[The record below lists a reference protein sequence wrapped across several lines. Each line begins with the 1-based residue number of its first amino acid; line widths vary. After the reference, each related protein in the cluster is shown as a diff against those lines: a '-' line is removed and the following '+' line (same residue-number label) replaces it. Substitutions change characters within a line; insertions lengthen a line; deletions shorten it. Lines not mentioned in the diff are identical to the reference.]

1 MLDVYRCGQPRTHI
15 DICFGARSGWPHLYT
30 TMHIKENE
38 AMASHTT
45 FRIGGPARYFC
56 EVSNEAEL
64 KEALLFAEKQAVP
77 FFVLGGGSNVLIS
90 DSGFSGLVIKMRLQG
105 KEYASDGSFVLAIA
119 QAGESWDSFVEDTVT
134 RGLCGI
140 ENLSAIPGT
149 VGASPVQNIGAYG
162 QEVKDT
168 IEWVEVFD
176 PSTQETLRL
185 SNSECA
191 FAYRQSIFKKREN
204 KHLIVLRVAFRLSNN
219 ARPNTRYPGVSEYLS
234 MKGIANPN
242 AVRMREAITAI
253 RMSKLPDIRETGT
266 AGSFFK
272 NPLLPKDHSH
282 LFKNLFPEA
291 PLYSHTES
299 HDKVSAAWLIKKIGG
314 EKHFRRGDA
323 AIYLRQ
329 PLVLVNHHSATAKD
343 VYDLA
348 CDIQSHIKKEIGI
361 ALEFEVE
368 TVGEFNN

>member
-1 MLDVYRCGQPRTHI
+1 
-15 DICFGARSGWPHLYT
+15 
-30 TMHIKENE
+30 MHVKENE

-77 FFVLGGGSNVLIS
+77 FFVLGVGSNILVS
-90 DSGFSGLVIKMRLQG
+90 DSGFPGLAIKMRLRG
-105 KEYASDGSFVLAIA
+105 KEYADEGSFVRAVA
-119 QAGESWDSFVEDTVT
+119 QAGESWDSFVEDTVL
-134 RGLCGI
+134 RGLYGI

-176 PSTQETLRL
+176 QNTKEMRRL
-185 SNSECA
+185 SNAECA

-204 KHLIVLRVAFRLSNN
+204 KHLIVLRVAFRLSGE
-219 ARPNTRYPGVSEYLS
+219 ASTNTRYPGVSEYLS
-234 MKGIANPN
+234 MKGITNPN
-242 AVRMREAITAI
+242 AAHMREAITAI

-272 NPLLPKDHSH
+272 NPLLPKEHSH

-291 PLYSHTES
+291 PLFPHTET

-314 EKHFRRGDA
+314 EKRFRRGDA
-323 AIYLRQ
+323 AVYLRQ
-329 PLVLVNHHSATAKD
+329 PLVLVNHRSATAKD

-348 CDIQSHIKKEIGI
+348 CDIQSHVKKEIGI
-361 ALEFEVE
+361 ELSFEVE
-368 TVGEFNN
+368 MIGEFNN

>member
-1 MLDVYRCGQPRTHI
+1 MD
-15 DICFGARSGWPHLYT
+15 
-30 TMHIKENE
+30 IKENE
-38 AMASHTT
+38 AMALHTT

-77 FFVLGGGSNVLIS
+77 FFVLGGGSNILVS
-90 DSGFSGLVIKMRLQG
+90 DKGFPGLVIKMRLRG
-105 KEYASDGSFVLAIA
+105 KEYADDGSFALVIA

-176 PSTQETLRL
+176 PSTKEIRQL
-185 SNSECA
+185 SNAECA

-204 KHLIVLRVAFRLSNN
+204 KQLIVLRVAFRLSND
-219 ARPNTRYPGVSEYLS
+219 ARPHTRYPGVSEHLLK
-234 MKGIANPN
+234 KGITNPN
-242 AVRMREAITAI
+242 AMHMREAIMSI

-272 NPLLPKDHSH
+272 NPLLPKEHSH
-282 LFKNLFPEA
+282 IFKNLFPEA
-291 PLYSHTES
+291 PLYPHTET

-314 EKHFRRGDA
+314 EKRFRRGDA
-323 AIYLRQ
+323 AVYVRQ
-329 PLVLVNHHSATAKD
+329 PLVLVNHRNATAKD
-343 VYDLA
+343 MFSLA

-361 ALEFEVE
+361 ELSFEVE
-368 TVGEFNN
+368 TVGEFL